1 MLGAGQAVLSYLIV
15 ESVGADA
22 QHLCAFTVLA
32 CHILGLLLPRTVSTL
47 SRYVIIAVVVPYA
60 LRHVSS
66 S

>member
-32 CHILGLLLPRTVSTL
+32 CHILGLLLPRTVSTCLVTL
-47 SRYVIIAVVVPYA
+47 S
-60 LRHVSS
+60 LLLSS
-66 S
+66 PTP